1 VWNDKISELETE
13 LKGAEMLKKEKKKRL
28 KRFTQVKN
36 RR

>member
-13 LKGAEMLKKEKKKRL
+13 LKGAEMLKKEKKKI